1 MVKFHTN
8 MHRTMFACTASVL
21 ALTMATPAFAQ
32 ATAAA
37 VATADGGSGQTAA
50 AEQGDATDDI
60 VITGIRASLQAAL
73 DAKRSANA
81 IIDSVSAEDI
91 GKFPNTNVAEALTLV
106 PGVTVDRQFGQGEKV
121 SILGTDPA
129 LNRTLLNGQAVASAD
144 WFILDTPGRT
154 FNYALLAPQL
164 V

>member
-1 MVKFHTN
+1 MPDPAMKRNRIGQTGMVGRTLVRSNRALKGKIMVKFHTN

-32 ATAAA
+32 AIAATA
-37 VATADGGSGQTAA
+37 ATADGGSGQAA
-50 AEQGDATDDI
+50 ADPQTDATDDI

-73 DAKRSANA
+73 DAKRNANA

-106 PGVTVDRQFGQGEKV
+106 PGVT
-121 SILGTDPA
+121 
-129 LNRTLLNGQAVASAD
+129 
-144 WFILDTPGRT
+144 
-154 FNYALLAPQL
+154 
-164 V
+164 